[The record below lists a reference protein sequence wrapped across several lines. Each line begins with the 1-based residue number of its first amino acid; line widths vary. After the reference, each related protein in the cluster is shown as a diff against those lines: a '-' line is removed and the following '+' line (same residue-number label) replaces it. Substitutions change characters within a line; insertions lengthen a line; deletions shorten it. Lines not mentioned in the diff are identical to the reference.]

1 MFDRFLRKALSVF
14 ESKPSAW
21 AVFGLCLALV
31 LHTIIFVLPVTA
43 QDSSEIT
50 FSGRTPRAAVQ
61 ALLDDQRPPEVE
73 AEIGTLSQTGDYGIA
88 DYWYGEGGGMT
99 LLRRAP
105 GGWET
110 FCGTGGAWQAND
122 LVNFCG
128 LSLGDAQTLWQQYV
142 ADGGGQ

>member
-1 MFDRFLRKALSVF
+1 M
-14 ESKPSAW
+14 
-21 AVFGLCLALV
+21 ALV
-31 LHTIIFVLPVTA
+31 LHTLIFVLPVTA
-43 QDSSEIT
+43 QDSEIT

-99 LLRRAP
+99 LLRRVA

-110 FCGTGGAWQAND
+110 FCGTGGAYRAND
-122 LVNFCG
+122 LVDLCG
-128 LSLGDAQTLWQQYV
+128 LAIADAQILWQQYV